1 MVRFLLPSFL
11 LLLGGCSWEYRYRQ
25 EAQRIS
31 DWDLSA
37 TCWAHSINLSGKE
50 QCMDDLAAPELEL
63 CITSLSS
70 KRPSIFAYKNKDAV
84 LQCMEQ
90 KGWFRGVYMFVHGA

>member
-1 MVRFLLPSFL
+1 
-11 LLLGGCSWEYRYRQ
+11 
-25 EAQRIS
+25 
-31 DWDLSA
+31 
-37 TCWAHSINLSGKE
+37 
-50 QCMDDLAAPELEL
+50 MDDLAAPELEL